1 MGYFSP
7 TSSNPTGSMAAMLAD
22 AQKLPDSTLAEVL
35 AGKSQ
40 AVPQFAAMLA
50 AQSRQQLRTAQNAA
64 AAGKTPPTIKD
75 QLAASEAQAAAPQGL
90 AALAPQQ
97 AQPAPQQ
104 QQMAS
109 TPPAQ
114 GGLDQLPAD
123 NMKNMAGGG
132 IVAFE
137 EGGDVPR
144 YYDGIL
150 TNAGQANP
158 NYANPE
164 ELAIAR
170 AKIAALNGG
179 VPFTDPHPYTS
190 AQANADYIQPI
201 KNYFHNTI
209 RDIAMDMP
217 GSKMNKKIKEYANRN
232 VSAEEQYSE
241 MERKRNMGQNP
252 LGSSEQVLANLKDD
266 NIPPTYVLNKDS
278 TAPAVLEESKNKT
291 VDDGTKK
298 EQSILDTGTK
308 KSSKTKD
315 EVPADAKPAD
325 AKPAEVTGLSF
336 EDFLKKHSTDNLGG
350 IQALMDKYGQEHA
363 DEQSRTGGRALMSIG
378 EGLLKNPTLAGGVA
392 EGSRGVQGILD
403 AQQKANADFNKF
415 NVMGQIDLAKA
426 KDAAEKGD
434 MQSALAYQKNAQDA
448 NYQKGII
455 EHYAADLKAKQPLL
469 NAQANFYNQRG
480 SGAGAGLDLRA
491 HMAAETSVNN
501 QMKDFLKTP
510 DGRKLAKDPTQLAAH
525 RQNLYTTAYNNLV
538 GKPYT
543 PQSLQLNK
551 LPKDVDGV
559 LDLTE

>member
-7 TSSNPTGSMAAMLAD
+7 ASSNPTGSMAAMLAD

-109 TPPAQ
+109 THPAQ

-137 EGGDVPR
+137 EGGDV
-144 YYDGIL
+144 IK
-150 TNAGQANP
+150 
-158 NYANPE
+158 
-164 ELAIAR
+164 
-170 AKIAALNGG
+170 AKASIDQRNAALEALKAMTEPPKDFVGSMTEWYKTPQYKEQASAYNLAKNAVRENNPIYNQLG
-179 VPFTDPHPYTS
+179 TYNPYQTATS
-190 AQANADYIQPI
+190 SGMTKTKPI
-201 KNYFHNTI
+201 PDSMTQSIDESIVQNTNPSI
-209 RDIAMDMP
+209 
-217 GSKMNKKIKEYANRN
+217 S
-232 VSAEEQYSE
+232 
-241 MERKRNMGQNP
+241 NP
-252 LGSSEQVLANLKDD
+252 LN
-266 NIPPTYVLNKDS
+266 PDS
-278 TAPAVLEESKNKT
+278 PNN
-291 VDDGTKK
+291 DGTKYNAPPPGINTIK
-298 EQSILDTGTK
+298 TDTSQPNTAQ
-308 KSSKTKD
+308 
-315 EVPADAKPAD
+315 PPAD
-325 AKPAEVTGLSF
+325 AKPAEATGLSF

-455 EHYAADLKAKQPLL
+455 EHYAADLKAKQPLI
-469 NAQANFYNQRG
+469 NAQANLYNQRA
-480 SGAGAGLDLRA
+480 SGAVAGAGLDLRA

-510 DGRKLAKDPTQLAAH
+510 DGRKLAKDPTQLAAY
-525 RQNLYTTAYNNLV
+525 RQNLYTTAYGNLV

>member
-109 TPPAQ
+109 APPAQ

-164 ELAIAR
+164 ELAIAN

-179 VPFTDPHPYTS
+179 VPFTNPNPYTS

-201 KNYFHNTI
+201 KNYFHNKI

-217 GSKMNKKIKEYANRN
+217 GSKMNKKIKEAAGRN
-232 VSAEEQYSE
+232 VSVEEQYSE
-241 MERKRNMGQNP
+241 MERKRNRGQNP

-266 NIPPTYVLNKDS
+266 NTPPTYVLNKDS

-308 KSSKTKD
+308 KSFKTKD
-315 EVPADAKPAD
+315 EVPADAKPAE
-325 AKPAEVTGLSF
+325 ATGLSF

-363 DEQSRTGGRALMSIG
+363 DEKSRTGGRALMSIG

-455 EHYAADLKAKQPLL
+455 EHYAADLKAKQPLY

-491 HMAAETSVNN
+491 HTAAETSVGK
-501 QMKDFLKTP
+501 QMSDFLKTP
-510 DGRKLAKDPTQLAAH
+510 AGRKLAKDPTQLAAY
-525 RQNLYTTAYNNLV
+525 RQNLYNTAYGNLV

-543 PQSLQLNK
+543 PQSLQLSE
-551 LPKDVDGV
+551 LPKDVDMAF
-559 LDLTE
+559 